1 MSKINSTLAATFLS
15 LALAVPALGGVIGS
29 PGYVPPPPPPAE
41 EATCENSSSPDSSEP
56 GDMDS
61 TELISPELVDVLIAL
76 LFLI

>member
-1 MSKINSTLAATFLS
+1 MSKMNSTLAATFLS
-15 LALAVPALGGVIGS
+15 LVLAVPALGGVIGS

-41 EATCENSSSPDSSEP
+41 EATCENSSSPDSSA
-56 GDMDS
+56 DMDS

>member
-1 MSKINSTLAATFLS
+1 MSKMNSTLAATFLS
-15 LALAVPALGGVIGS
+15 LVLAVPALGGVIGS

-41 EATCENSSSPDSSEP
+41 ATYENSSSPDSSEP